1 MMHKTKLVVMA
12 LIGLAMIG
20 FSLGHAHKAV
30 AATTASKTSHTA
42 HPIVTAKHRSQSRT
56 TAHTP
61 PTTPT
66 MDGMAAVYS
75 DRLNGRRTSSGQK
88 FSQQEMT
95 AAHRSLPLGTTVLV
109 TNVANNKSVAVRI
122 TDRGPRGAG
131 RVIDLTSTA
140 AARLGMHKRGS
151 ALVKLEILVDSTEKS

>member
-1 MMHKTKLVVMA
+1 MMHKTKLVFMV

-20 FSLGHAHKAV
+20 LPLGHAHQAV
-30 AATTASKTSHTA
+30 AATTASKTSHAVRPT
-42 HPIVTAKHRSQSRT
+42 VTVTHRSQSRT
-56 TAHTP
+56 IAHTSP
-61 PTTPT
+61 ATPA

-88 FSQQEMT
+88 FSQREMT

-140 AARLGMHKRGS
+140 AAKLGMNKRGS
-151 ALVKLEILVDSTEKS
+151 ALVKLEIVGDSTGKS